1 MQRCYSERSLSRG
14 SEPRHSPSLTA
25 WSGLGLR
32 VGLGVG
38 AVAGVGA
45 IVAGAVASH
54 GARAPAGCSLVAAAA
69 SAAGVGLVS
78 FLLAALTHP
87 LLGSRLGRFVAI
99 ALQAIFVA
107 VFFGAHVTSSV
118 LRALSGSYL
127 TLGAVEFFLAGGSHL
142 VSTIVVEYA
151 RWVALLAFAVCAVA
165 VVCVRQARRALESPR
180 PGRLLRLGALAGVA
194 TAGLVP
200 ATMMS
205 NLALAS
211 PELAFAESM
220 SPEEPAVTES
230 TSPPAAAAP
239 AEKPRPEPP
248 TGAPLAE
255 GQAWSVAV
263 KALSPRRTNVLLLTL
278 ESISIRHLGYMGYE
292 RNTTP
297 NLDRIAR
304 RSVRARRAW
313 STATHS
319 NYAQM
324 AVLSSLFPRRT
335 TGLDV
340 YKRLDYPRVLLHDV
354 FHTLGHQTATI
365 SSQDESWQG
374 MIKFETTDTPTY
386 FRHSRDHA
394 GVLQNIGSELVVLDH
409 VTVDLA
415 ADWIQKRGD
424 KSWSLYVNFQATH
437 FPYKLQAGIPAPFQ
451 PTALTPGR
459 FNYLSYPE
467 SDRQAVVNRY
477 DNALRY
483 VDEQVGKLE
492 QALARAGKLEDTI
505 WVITADHGEAF
516 HDHHEVTHGK
526 TLYDTEAR
534 VPLLIHWPAGL
545 KPADLQEPVSH
556 LDILPTLLD
565 LLQLPPHPAFQGK
578 SMLAADASPEPT
590 GVYMNIQGLKSAEAL
605 VCYPW
610 KLIVNRSDKTTELFQ
625 LEQDPGELDD
635 RAARDVEVTEALKL
649 TLSSQ
654 IAAQLAYHRK
664 DSPALGERF
673 APRLLTCPSL
683 PGIVRASAPTPPKPA
698 DVAGGPAPR
707 PVRGAEAAERKN

>member
-1 MQRCYSERSLSRG
+1 MSRG
-14 SEPRHSPSLTA
+14 SETRHSPSLTA
-25 WSGLGLR
+25 WSGAGLR
-32 VGLGVG
+32 AGLMVG
-38 AVAGVGA
+38 AVAGAVA
-45 IVAGAVASH
+45 LVAGAVGSH
-54 GARAPAGCSLVAAAA
+54 GARASTVCALVAAAA
-69 SAAGVGLVS
+69 SAAGVGLGA
-78 FLLAALTHP
+78 FLVAAVTHP
-87 LLGSRLGRFVAI
+87 LLGHRAGRVVAI
-99 ALQAIFVA
+99 ALQAMLVA
-107 VFFGAHVTSSV
+107 AFFGTHVTSSV

-127 TLGAVEFFLAGGSHL
+127 TLGAIEFFLAGGPHL
-142 VSTIVVEYA
+142 LSTIVVEYG
-151 RWVALLAFAVCAVA
+151 RWVALLALAISAVA
-165 VVCVRQARRALESPR
+165 FGVVRHARQALASPR
-180 PGRLLRLGALAGVA
+180 PGRLLRLATLAGVA
-194 TAGLVP
+194 TAGLLP
-200 ATMMS
+200 ATLMP
-205 NLALAS
+205 NLSLAS
-211 PELAFAESM
+211 PEAAFAESM
-220 SPEEPAVTES
+220 SPEEPAVVEAPVHPTAG
-230 TSPPAAAAP
+230 SPS
-239 AEKPRPEPP
+239 EKPRPEPP
-248 TGAPLAE
+248 NGAPLTEGRAWAE
-255 GQAWSVAV
+255 AAQR
-263 KALSPRRTNVLLLTL
+263 LPQRRTNVLLLTL

-292 RNTTP
+292 RPTTP

-365 SSQDESWQG
+365 SSQDENWQG
-374 MIKFETTDTPTY
+374 MIKFETTETPTF
-386 FRHSRDHA
+386 FRHSRNYT
-394 GVLQNIGSELVVLDH
+394 GTLQNIGSELVVLDH

-415 ADWIQKRGD
+415 ADWIQKRGERP
-424 KSWSLYVNFQATH
+424 WSLYVNFQATH
-437 FPYKLQAGIPAPFQ
+437 FPYKLQAGIPTPFQ
-451 PTALTPGR
+451 PTALTPGS

-467 SDRQAVVNRY
+467 SDRQAVINRY

-483 VDEQVGKLE
+483 VDEQIGKLE
-492 QALARAGKLEDTI
+492 QALARAGKLDDTI

-534 VPLLIHWPAGL
+534 VPLLIHWPNGL

-565 LLQLPPHPAFQGK
+565 LLEVPPHPAFQGK

-605 VCYPW
+605 VCFPW

-625 LEQDPGELDD
+625 LEEDPGELHD
-635 RAARDVEVTEALKL
+635 RSARDALVTEALKT

-654 IAAQLAYHRK
+654 IGAQLAYHRK
-664 DSPALGERF
+664 DSPALAERF
-673 APRLLTCPSL
+673 APRLLTCPAL
-683 PGIVRASAPTPPKPA
+683 PGVVRASAPTSPKPD
-698 DVAGGPAPR
+698 DVAAGADPR
-707 PVRGAEAAERKN
+707 PVRRPEPTERKN